1 MTLFEIIHYFI
12 DNQKKHNPFDVAL
25 AEFFHDDCRARL
37 VIEILNKIGLY
48 ISYDEC
54 QRIDFGLMKQV
65 IKASGSNRVSISLSI
80 DKKIL
85 MKQWIISTTMKQH
98 HQKLDIV
105 MTFSKGSL
113 QETCSLI
120 TKPEITGQNSS
131 FSGTYEN
138 S

>member
-80 DKKIL
+80 NKKIL
-85 MKQWIISTTMKQH
+85 IHEAMDNFNHNEATSSEIGHSHDILQRLFARNLQPH
-98 HQKLDIV
+98 HK
-105 MTFSKGSL
+105 TRNHR
-113 QETCSLI
+113 
-120 TKPEITGQNSS
+120 TKFFLFRNL
-131 FSGTYEN
+131 
-138 S
+138 

>member
-1 MTLFEIIHYFI
+1 M
-12 DNQKKHNPFDVAL
+12 KHNPFDVGL

-80 DKKIL
+80 NKKIL
-85 MKQWIISTTMKQH
+85 IHEAMDNFNHNEATSSEIGHSN
-98 HQKLDIV
+98 DIV
-105 MTFSKGSL
+105 LLFKIRTKMNIL
-113 QETCSLI
+113 QRLFVRNLQPHHKI
-120 TKPEITGQNSS
+120 RNHRTKFFLAMNL
-131 FSGTYEN
+131 
-138 S
+138 